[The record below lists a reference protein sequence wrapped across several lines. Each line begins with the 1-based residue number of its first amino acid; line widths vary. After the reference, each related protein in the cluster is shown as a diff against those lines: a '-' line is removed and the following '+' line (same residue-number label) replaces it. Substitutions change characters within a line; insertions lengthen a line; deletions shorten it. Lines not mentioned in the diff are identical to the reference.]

1 MTYRPILAT
10 TLLCALLAFA
20 CSKATHPERQG
31 ASVPNITND
40 QSAGTATGNELTDKP
55 IDLAAQHNSDR
66 VQSDFM
72 NMRESYRQQMTANLT
87 ALDRKVTIL
96 EGKAKYSEGKTKNHL
111 EMGLTQIRA
120 DRFAFMTDYKSL
132 DTVTS
137 ANWDAT
143 KTRLDKAWTSLSN
156 LVDRS

>member
-1 MTYRPILAT
+1 MICRPILT
-10 TLLCALLAFA
+10 ITLLCSLLAST
-20 CSKATHPERQG
+20 CSKTPDPQRQG
-31 ASVPNITND
+31 ASVSNVTND
-40 QSAGTATGNELTDKP
+40 QSAGTDTGGELKGNPTELSSQQKRE
-55 IDLAAQHNSDR
+55 R
-66 VQSDFM
+66 VQSEFM

-96 EGKAKYSEGKTKNHL
+96 EGKAKYSEGKTRNHL

-120 DRFAFMTDYKSL
+120 DRFAFMNDYKSI

-143 KTRLDKAWTSLSN
+143 KARLDKKWTELSE
-156 LVDRS
+156 LVERS